1 MPPIAKKDKTE
12 SWWFDTK
19 MSDDFLDK
27 IFRKYFMKLKQPVS
41 LMSKSNYYQ
50 LAELAKPDELNIEIQ
65 EKLDCFISKVK
76 TDNKLNNN
84 I

>member
-27 IFRKYFMKLKQPVS
+27 IFRKYLMKLKQPVS

-50 LAELAKPDELNIEIQ
+50 LA
-65 EKLDCFISKVK
+65 
-76 TDNKLNNN
+76 
-84 I
+84 